1 MVGRPARRPDRT
13 TAENSGRRRRRACA
27 GNTSGGELLATLAPT
42 AGEDRPA
49 RAGPH
54 PQPEAVGL
62 RPTAVVRL
70 ERALAHEVLPLHDID
85 GAHPPVDGRARGG
98 RDGRRRAA
106 PRRPRKLVTAVRS
119 PHRSHLRDLLRE
131 RDGGRNRP
139 QTPASITEERT
150 APGTGRI
157 PTAHGPPDDA
167 RDDGGTPEAT
177 RPGTAPSVAGL
188 WTGLLASPSLRVGRQ
203 GHDAWA
209 DPVGQPTAVSPVPP
223 PETASD
229 LQRCGSGVRPVR
241 SPAGLLAGRAQPVDT
256 GVEPVCPRIHN
267 GC

>member
-1 MVGRPARRPDRT
+1 MVHLRTAVPVTARR
-13 TAENSGRRRRRACA
+13 
-27 GNTSGGELLATLAPT
+27 TSG
-42 AGEDRPA
+42 
-49 RAGPH
+49 
-54 PQPEAVGL
+54 
-62 RPTAVVRL
+62 VRL
-70 ERALAHEVLPLHDID
+70 A
-85 GAHPPVDGRARGG
+85 
-98 RDGRRRAA
+98 
-106 PRRPRKLVTAVRS
+106 
-119 PHRSHLRDLLRE
+119 
-131 RDGGRNRP
+131 
-139 QTPASITEERT
+139 
-150 APGTGRI
+150 
-157 PTAHGPPDDA
+157 AHGP
-167 RDDGGTPEAT
+167 RV
-177 RPGTAPSVAGL
+177 VAGL